1 MARFK
6 FQILKGDTA
15 EQCQST
21 YNTLTTNNTVYT
33 PDVFYLFEEGGIGY
47 FNGNKVFDATNGAA
61 GNDVRF
67 SLISANATAG
77 TNFSAGQLLF
87 ITADAT
93 LTDAQSTPVTYTA
106 KKGEI
111 WKVGAAPNLIPENL
125 TLNAIKETI
134 TKMITDGDIID
145 DTVASTS
152 GFDATSNANKN
163 KLITAGA
170 VQTLI
175 DASTSDSALASV
187 EFYNRVKLVPLTE
200 SNIDTSGATATVTF
214 NTDELDDQSQPIT
227 ATAVLPSGSVA
238 GDIGLAFRLQVGED
252 YDESEADDDKW
263 VFVNLKDLITKS
275 SETGSSFAAKVNSGA
290 DNLAGGTSYDPTANA
305 TNGNLS
311 ANKFVTES
319 QLASILANLLKDYV
333 RYDETAYNAS

>member
-1 MARFK
+1 MPRFK
-6 FQILKGDTA
+6 FQIITGTTV
-15 EQCQST
+15 EQCQSV
-21 YNTLTTNNTVYT
+21 YNGITTKDNDT
-33 PDVFYLFEEGGIGY
+33 FYLFNQGGIAY
-47 FNGNKVFDATNGAA
+47 FNSTKLFDATNGAA

-67 SLISANATAG
+67 GLISANATAG
-77 TNFSAGQLLF
+77 TDFSAGQLLF

-93 LTDAQSTPVTYTA
+93 LTDAQSTPVTYST

-125 TLNAIKETI
+125 TLNAVKETI
-134 TKMITDGDIID
+134 TKMITNGDIID
-145 DTVASTS
+145 DTAASTN

-187 EFYNRVKLVPLTE
+187 EFFNDVVSVTLSA
-200 SNIDTSGATATVTF
+200 SNMDTSGATPTVTF
-214 NTDELDDQSQPIT
+214 DTNDKDDQDQPIT

-238 GDIGLAFRLQVGED
+238 GDIGLAFRVQVGEE
-252 YDESEADDDKW
+252 YDESDPDNDRW

-275 SETGSSFAAKVNSGA
+275 SETGSSFATKVNSGA
-290 DNLAGGTSYDPTANA
+290 DALADGSSYDPTANT

-333 RYDETAYNAS
+333 KYDKTAYDAS